1 MYVIVDILGKQFML
15 KKGDIVHVP
24 KLFGDIGSSILFNN
38 ILFSLKNND
47 LKIGFPLLKNIEV
60 SAKILSQVKSDK
72 VIVFKKKRR
81 KGYKKLK
88 GHRQN
93 YTKIFIENIYNI

>member
-1 MYVIVDILGKQFML
+1 MYVIIDILGKQFIL
-15 KKGDIVHVP
+15 KKGDIVYIP
-24 KLFGDIGSSILFNN
+24 KLFGNIGSSILFNN
-38 ILFSLKNND
+38 ILLFKNNN
-47 LKIGFPLLKNIEV
+47 LEIGFPLLKNIEV
-60 SAKILSQVKSDK
+60 SAKILSQVKSK
-72 VIVFKKKRR
+72 KIIVFKKKRR